1 MENEV
6 LRLQKELR
14 EEQLKMLALIE
25 DMETVIEMLSS
36 ELSLESPMRLQVE
49 PFVCELRGAIA
60 ALRVRLN
67 LSDLDDPRQIIGA

>member
-14 EEQLKMLALIE
+14 EERINMLALIE
-25 DMETVIEMLSS
+25 DMESVIEILSS

-49 PFVCELRGAIA
+49 PFVHELRGAIE
-60 ALRVRLN
+60 ALRVRL
-67 LSDLDDPRQIIGA
+67 SVSGQSE